1 MSADSHAGGKRP
13 KKKAPASRP
22 ETVLVLGG
30 GGMKGLS
37 HVGVIRALDEAG
49 VRPDAVVG
57 TSIGSLIGAL
67 FCAGFGWREMVEV
80 AGQVKKEDIIRINRG
95 AMWFGGI
102 RSMSVF
108 RDDPF
113 RAWLERM
120 LPTRDWSALKTPL
133 RVNATSLLTG
143 KEIWFGRGQRDDV
156 DLLDAVYASC
166 ALPVYFPP
174 ATIGG
179 DVLVDGGISNT
190 FGITHAL
197 HWGARRVIGVDVGA
211 DVAPIDETA
220 LAQGIVAIY
229 GRVLGLYFQKER
241 GEMLTDYSDFPGVY
255 IRPGIGHLGTFDFAS
270 IPFFMEEGYRAASE
284 ALAKAAWTEPAPA

>member
-1 MSADSHAGGKRP
+1 MRESIEKQLTP
-13 KKKAPASRP
+13 PPLFRP

-49 VRPDAVVG
+49 LRPDAVVG

-80 AGQVKKEDIIRINRG
+80 AGQVRKEDIIRINRG

-120 LPTRDWSALKTPL
+120 LPTREWSALKTPL

-143 KEIWFGRGQRDDV
+143 EEIWFGPDRRSDV

-174 ATIGG
+174 ATLGN
-179 DVLVDGGISNT
+179 DVLVDGGISST
-190 FGITHAL
+190 FGVAHAL
-197 HWGARRVIGVDVGA
+197 EWGARRVIGVDVGA
-211 DVAPIDETA
+211 DVAPIEETS
-220 LAQGIVAIY
+220 LEQGIVAIY

-241 GEMLTDYSDFPGVY
+241 GEMLADYAEFPGIY
-255 IRPGIGHLGTFDFAS
+255 IRPRIGHLGTFDFAS
-270 IPFFMEEGYRAASE
+270 IPFFVEEGYRAASE
-284 ALAKAAWTEPAPA
+284 ALANAGRLEPA